1 MARRSFPCVVLA
13 ATAALGACRGGS
25 NDRPVTVT
33 IAGSAVGAEGE
44 VLSRQVAQFEQD
56 HPAIDV
62 IIQRTPDDAT
72 QRHQLFV
79 QWLNAHV
86 GRPDVL
92 QLDVI
97 WTPEFAA
104 AGWILPLTRWTPRTD
119 DFFPGVIAA
128 DRWRDT
134 LYAIPWWTDV
144 GMLYWRTD
152 LLAHAPAD
160 LDSLPQQLAA
170 IRSQGGP
177 RYGLVWQGARY
188 EGLVTV
194 FVEFLGAFGGEIM
207 NDSGA
212 VVVDSPRAI
221 AALSFMRNLIRSG
234 AVPSAAMTWHEEEAR
249 AAFQQ
254 GNAVLMRNWPYA
266 YALMNDSTQSR
277 VAGRFAVAP
286 MPAALGGTPTAA
298 LGGQQLAINRWSE
311 HPDSAWELVAFLTA
325 PAQML
330 QRAQISGSFPPR
342 RSLYDDPALDS
353 ALAVPSAT
361 ARALLEHATPRPV
374 TPVYSQLSDLLQIQL
389 HRALTGQAAPAD
401 ALHEAARQMNALLE
415 RSRL

>member
-1 MARRSFPCVVLA
+1 
-13 ATAALGACRGGS
+13 
-25 NDRPVTVT
+25 
-33 IAGSAVGAEGE
+33 

-86 GRPDVL
+86 GKPDLL
-92 QLDVI
+92 QLVVI

-104 AGWILPLTRWTPRTD
+104 AGWILPLTRWKPGTD

-152 LLAHAPAD
+152 LLAHAPAN
-160 LDSLPQQLAA
+160 LESLPQQLAA
-170 IRSQGGP
+170 IRNEGGP

-207 NDSGA
+207 DDSGA
-212 VVVDSPRAI
+212 VVVDSPRAV

-286 MPAALGGTPTAA
+286 MPAAPGGMPTAA

-311 HPDSAWELVAFLTA
+311 HPDSAWEFAAFLTA
-325 PAQML
+325 PPQML

-374 TPVYSQLSDLLQIQL
+374 TPIYSQLSDLLQIQL
-389 HRALTGQAAPAD
+389 HRALTGQAAPAE
-401 ALHEAARQMNALLE
+401 ALHEAARQMNALRE